1 MKKIT
6 ILTLFKDVVAN
17 ATNFSIL
24 KKAKANKK
32 VKINIVDFRLFSKNK
47 HKKVDD
53 TPYGGGA
60 GMVLSLQ
67 PIVDA
72 IKAYTTKN
80 SHVVLL
86 SPQGKKFNQTTA
98 KQYAK
103 SKKDLVLIC
112 GHYEGFDQ
120 RIINYVD
127 EVISIGDYVLTGG
140 ELPAAIITDAVVR
153 LLNGV
158 ITKQS
163 LNDESFE
170 NNLLDYDNY
179 TKPLNFQNY
188 SVPKILLSGNHKLI
202 KEFRQKNKITK
213 TKKQRPDLFSK
224 YAKTKK

>member
-32 VKINIVDFRLFSKNK
+32 VKINVIDFRTFSENK
-47 HKKVDD
+47 HKKVDN

-60 GMVLSLQ
+60 GMILSLQ

-72 IKAYTTKN
+72 IKTHTTKN
-80 SHVVLL
+80 SHIILL
-86 SPQGKKFNQTTA
+86 SPQGKKFDQVKA

-127 EVISIGDYVLTGG
+127 EIISIGDYVLTGG

-153 LLNGV
+153 LLDGV

-163 LNDESFE
+163 LDDESFE

-179 TKPLNFQNY
+179 TKPLNFQNH
-188 SVPKILLSGNHKLI
+188 SVPKVLLSGNHKLI
-202 KEFRQKNKITK
+202 KEYRQKNKITK
-213 TKKQRPDLFSK
+213 TKKYRPDLFDK
-224 YAKTKK
+224 YAKAKK

>member
-6 ILTLFKDVVAN
+6 ILTLFKDVVN
-17 ATNFSIL
+17 KTTNFSIL
-24 KKAKANKK
+24 KKARENKK
-32 VKINIVDFRLFSKNK
+32 VKINIVDFRTFAKNK

-72 IKAYTTKN
+72 IKAYKTKN
-80 SHVVLL
+80 SHIILL
-86 SPQGKKFNQTTA
+86 SPQGKKFNQSIA

-103 SKKDLVLIC
+103 SKKDLILIC

-153 LLNGV
+153 LLDGV
-158 ITKQS
+158 IAKQS
-163 LNDESFE
+163 LANESFE
-170 NNLLDYDNY
+170 NNLLDFDNY
-179 TKPLNFQNY
+179 TKPLNFQNHC
-188 SVPKILLSGNHKLI
+188 VPNVLLSGNHKLI
-202 KEFRQKNKITK
+202 KEFRQENKINK
-213 TKKQRPDLFSK
+213 TKKQRPDLFNK

>member
-6 ILTLFKDVVAN
+6 ILTLFKDVVN
-17 ATNFSIL
+17 QATNFSIL
-24 KKAKANKK
+24 KKAKQNKK
-32 VKINIVDFRLFSKNK
+32 VEINVIDFRTFAKNK

-60 GMVLSLQ
+60 GMVLALQ

-72 IKAYTTKN
+72 IKANKTKN

-86 SPQGKKFNQTTA
+86 SPQGQKFNQAKA
-98 KQYAK
+98 KQYAQD
-103 SKKDLVLIC
+103 KKDLILVC

-140 ELPAAIITDAVVR
+140 ELPAAIITDTVTR
-153 LLNGV
+153 LLDGV
-158 ITKQS
+158 ITKHS
-163 LNDESFE
+163 LDDESFE
-170 NNLLDYDNY
+170 NNLLDFDNY

-188 SVPKILLSGNHKLI
+188 CVPKVLLSGNHELI
-202 KEFRQKNKITK
+202 KQYRLKNKISK
-213 TKKQRPDLFSK
+213 TKKQRPDLFAK
-224 YAKTKK
+224 HAKTKK